1 MWVKIK
7 AFLVVIGN
15 DLGDTWKRIK
25 VFVIAIVGLIIYFE
39 FTKIKDALI
48 AYAGKKEAANTQK
61 KDDKLSEQED
71 NNKKQADALVADA
84 AALPA
89 QEQPVTEDWYTK
101 EKK

>member
-1 MWVKIK
+1 MWEKFK
-7 AFLVVIGN
+7 AFLVVVKN
-15 DLGDTWKRIK
+15 DLDDTWKRTK
-25 VFVIAIVGLIIYFE
+25 VFIIAIAGLVLYLE

-71 NNKKQADALVADA
+71 NNKKQADALVAEA

-89 QEQPVTEDWYTK
+89 QQQPVNEDWYTK